1 MADRQPISAFGLH
14 ASNSAKKRQSTATQ
28 TRSSQKSKKTH
39 GTLRFKQPSVTSNSA
54 TSPISV
60 HDDDDEEDDDVKQA
74 RETASSWENDRYML
88 AEYENQGPYDETFKP
103 PERDSQDET
112 MPTTF
117 RKTRH
122 QPPRHVVSRNGKH
135 GGPGAL
141 FSEAHGQ
148 YTPPA
153 TSSRLARGDRARKTS
168 MQRPHEVRMLTSTYR
183 LRD

>member
-1 MADRQPISAFGLH
+1 
-14 ASNSAKKRQSTATQ
+14 
-28 TRSSQKSKKTH
+28 
-39 GTLRFKQPSVTSNSA
+39 
-54 TSPISV
+54 V
-60 HDDDDEEDDDVKQA
+60 HDDDDEEDDDVEPV
-74 RETASSWENDRYML
+74 RDTASSWENDRYML

-122 QPPRHVVSRNGKH
+122 QPPRHVIGRKCRL

-141 FSEAHGQ
+141 FTEAHGQ

-153 TSSRLARGDRARKTS
+153 TSSRQARGDRAHKTS
-168 MQRPHEVRMLTSTYR
+168 MQRPHEVRSFPLGYR
-183 LRD
+183 FGG